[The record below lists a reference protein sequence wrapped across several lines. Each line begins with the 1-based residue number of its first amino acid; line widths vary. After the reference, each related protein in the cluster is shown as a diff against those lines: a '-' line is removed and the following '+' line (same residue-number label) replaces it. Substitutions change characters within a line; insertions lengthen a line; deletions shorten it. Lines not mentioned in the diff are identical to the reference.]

1 MPDTNQ
7 GYKTMKREPRLED
20 KLIKNVRRWKY
31 FPIEKGATIS
41 KGFFV
46 DKNLID
52 FGSRP
57 YIMDKSYCSIR
68 WNEIED
74 ISYDSEESLFICLKL
89 KDGGEEVFSVSEK
102 SYNLI
107 VAYWIDSITG
117 NFDWSKVMLN
127 INEKEKFYIQ
137 YKELI
142 IILIGLAGPLVLL
155 LVLPLVLYLLSL
167 LYRLFFD
174 V

>member
-1 MPDTNQ
+1 
-7 GYKTMKREPRLED
+7 
-20 KLIKNVRRWKY
+20 
-31 FPIEKGATIS
+31 
-41 KGFFV
+41 
-46 DKNLID
+46 
-52 FGSRP
+52 
-57 YIMDKSYCSIR
+57 
-68 WNEIED
+68 
-74 ISYDSEESLFICLKL
+74 
-89 KDGGEEVFSVSEK
+89 
-102 SYNLI
+102 
-107 VAYWIDSITG
+107 
-117 NFDWSKVMLN
+117 MLN

>member
-1 MPDTNQ
+1 ME
-7 GYKTMKREPRLED
+7 REPRLED

-31 FPIEKGATIS
+31 FPIEEGATIS

-57 YIMDKSYCSIR
+57 YIMDKSYCSIY

-74 ISYDSEESLFICLKL
+74 ISYETDEDLLFIHLKL
-89 KDGGEEVFSVSEK
+89 KDGGEEIFTTSEK

-127 INEKEKFYIQ
+127 NGEKEKFYIQ

-142 IILIGLAGPLVLL
+142 IVLACPLVFF
-155 LVLPLVLYLLSL
+155 LLSL
-167 LYRLFFD
+167 LSGLFFNA
-174 V
+174 